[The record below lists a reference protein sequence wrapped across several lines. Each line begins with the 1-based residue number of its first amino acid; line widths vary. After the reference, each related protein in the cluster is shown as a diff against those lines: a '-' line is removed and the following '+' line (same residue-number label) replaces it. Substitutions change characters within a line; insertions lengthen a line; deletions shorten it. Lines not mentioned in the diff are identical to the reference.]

1 MSSESIIGVEIR
13 LLAVLI
19 KSILDLGL
27 EYRETKSLRTS
38 DGQIHK
44 VDLVVKDKMGNEIG
58 IAKTQKGDYNIITDS
73 GLSGAELKT
82 QEDIVK
88 KIRQR
93 YTYNY
98 VIDHLKKQGYI
109 IAEEE
114 RVQNNT
120 IKLVARKWS

>member
-13 LLAVLI
+13 LLAVLV

-27 EYRETKSLRTS
+27 EYKETKSLCTS
-38 DGQIHK
+38 DGQVHK
-44 VDLVVKDKMGNEIG
+44 VDLVVKDKRGNEIG

-73 GLSGAELKT
+73 GLSGAELKA

-114 RVQNNT
+114 KIQNNT